1 MKKIGIVMNSIAE
14 INFQKDSTLL
24 LMSELQNQGKEL
36 YYIENLNLYFANQTP
51 MAIAQKIEVFM
62 NENKWFDLQD
72 QEKIELTSLDLVL
85 MRQDP
90 PFDMNFINN
99 TYVLEAAENKGLKVV
114 NRPSSL
120 RKFNEKL
127 SILNY
132 PSFITDT
139 LVTSNKSLMEE
150 FINTHKKVVSKPLG
164 LMGGEGVQIINTDNS
179 SEALSNISSDNLE
192 MLMLQKFIDE
202 VYLGDRRILLI
213 NGNLPESV
221 VLRKPPEGDFRG
233 NLAIGGTASTEILNE
248 RDKEIASVIGKDLI
262 EQGIFIAGLD
272 VVGGFLTE
280 INITCPTCFR
290 ELLDQTGE
298 NLAKSFVDQLKIA
311 KS

>member
-14 INFQKDSTLL
+14 INFKKDSTLL

-36 YYIENLNLYFANQTP
+36 YYIENLNLYFSNQTP
-51 MAIAQKIEVFM
+51 MAVAQKIVVFL
-62 NENKWFDLQD
+62 NENKWFDLED
-72 QEKIELTSLDLVL
+72 PEKIELASLDLVL

-120 RKFNEKL
+120 RTFNEKL

-139 LVTSNKSLMEE
+139 VVTSKKSLMEE
-150 FINTHKKVVSKPLG
+150 FINIHKRVVLKPLG
-164 LMGGEGVQIINTDNS
+164 LMGGNGVQIVSTDNC
-179 SEALSNISSDNLE
+179 SEVLNSMPFDNSE
-192 MLMLQKFIDE
+192 MLMLQKFIDD
-202 VYLGDRRILLI
+202 VYLGDRRILII

-233 NLAIGGTASTEILNE
+233 NLAIGGTASTETLNE
-248 RDKEIASVIGKDLI
+248 RDKEIASVISKDLLK
-262 EQGIFIAGLD
+262 QGIFIAGLD

-298 NLAKSFVDQLKIA
+298 NLAASFVDQLEIIKI
-311 KS
+311 

>member
-36 YYIENLNLYFANQTP
+36 YYIENLNLYFSNQTP
-51 MAIAQKIEVFM
+51 MAVAQKIEVFM
-62 NENKWFDLQD
+62 NENKWFDLED
-72 QEKIELTSLDLVL
+72 PEKIELASLDLVL

-120 RKFNEKL
+120 RTFNEKL

-139 LVTSNKSLMEE
+139 VVTSKKSLMEE
-150 FINTHKKVVSKPLG
+150 FINIHKRVVLKPLG
-164 LMGGEGVQIINTDNS
+164 LMGGNGVQIVSTDNC
-179 SEALSNISSDNLE
+179 SEVLNSMPFDNSE
-192 MLMLQKFIDE
+192 MLMLQKFIDD
-202 VYLGDRRILLI
+202 VYLGDRRILII

-233 NLAIGGTASTEILNE
+233 NLAIGGTASTETLNE
-248 RDKEIASVIGKDLI
+248 RDKEIASVISKDLLK
-262 EQGIFIAGLD
+262 QGIFIAGLD

-298 NLAKSFVDQLKIA
+298 NLAASFVDQLEIIKI
-311 KS
+311 

>member
-14 INFQKDSTLL
+14 INFKKDSTLL

-36 YYIENLNLYFANQTP
+36 YYIENLNLYFSNQTP
-51 MAIAQKIEVFM
+51 MAVAQKIEVFM
-62 NENKWFDLQD
+62 NENKWFDLED
-72 QEKIELTSLDLVL
+72 PEKIELASLDLVL

-120 RKFNEKL
+120 RTFNEKL

-139 LVTSNKSLMEE
+139 VVTSKKSLMEE
-150 FINTHKKVVSKPLG
+150 FINIHKRVVLKPLG
-164 LMGGEGVQIINTDNS
+164 LMGGNGVQIVSTDNC
-179 SEALSNISSDNLE
+179 SEVLNSMPFDNSE
-192 MLMLQKFIDE
+192 MLMLQKFIDD
-202 VYLGDRRILLI
+202 VYLGDRRILII

-221 VLRKPPEGDFRG
+221 VLRKPPGGDFRG
-233 NLAIGGTASTEILNE
+233 NLAIGGTASTETLNE
-248 RDKEIASVIGKDLI
+248 RDKEIASVISKDLLK
-262 EQGIFIAGLD
+262 QGIFIAGLD

-298 NLAKSFVDQLKIA
+298 NLAASFVDQLEIIKI
-311 KS
+311 

>member
-51 MAIAQKIEVFM
+51 MAIAQKIEIFM

-179 SEALSNISSDNLE
+179 SEALSIISSDNLE
-192 MLMLQKFIDE
+192 MLMLQKFIDD

>member
-139 LVTSNKSLMEE
+139 LVTSNKSLMAE